1 MAAMAMA
8 ARVKIPILAAIAL
21 WQMGWGAGIDTMEHF
36 DLILLE
42 PVTALGQNLTQVMSV
57 LVVL

>member
-1 MAAMAMA
+1 MVMA

-36 DLILLE
+36 DLFE